1 MGQPGSGYAARMEP
15 IPPTADALARLE
27 RLGATEVHS
36 GLESVA
42 RLLELIAPQCVGLSL
57 SLVEDGLTFTLAA
70 SDLQTVGLDAI
81 QYLDGGPCA
90 DAVHGNEVLEVE
102 TTALSEDRWSMY
114 ARATAA
120 HGVQSS
126 LSMPLVDGDR
136 AVGGVNLYGST
147 PDAFEDRV
155 DEIATIVGAWA
166 RGAVRDAD
174 LSFSSRLRAAEA
186 PKILAKQ
193 ADVDL
198 ATGLLAASQGIDTQT
213 AELRLR
219 EAAERAG
226 ISPVDV
232 AIPSSGCTPR
242 AVSDAGHH
250 TLEDRIVA
258 RLRRLA
264 AVAS

>member
-57 SLVEDGLTFTLAA
+57 VEDGLTFTLAA

-102 TTALSEDRWSMY
+102 TTALSEDRRSMY

-166 RGAVRDAD
+166 RGAVRD
-174 LSFSSRLRAAEA
+174 
-186 PKILAKQ
+186 
-193 ADVDL
+193 VDL

-232 AIPSSGCTPR
+232 ARTVIR
-242 AVSDAGHH
+242 MH
-250 TLEDRIVA
+250 TTGSE
-258 RLRRLA
+258 
-264 AVAS
+264 

>member
-81 QYLDGGPCA
+81 QYLDRGPCV
-90 DAVHGNEVLEVE
+90 DAV
-102 TTALSEDRWSMY
+102 
-114 ARATAA
+114 

-136 AVGGVNLYGST
+136 VVGGVN
-147 PDAFEDRV
+147 
-155 DEIATIVGAWA
+155 
-166 RGAVRDAD
+166 
-174 LSFSSRLRAAEA
+174 LSFSSRLYAAEA